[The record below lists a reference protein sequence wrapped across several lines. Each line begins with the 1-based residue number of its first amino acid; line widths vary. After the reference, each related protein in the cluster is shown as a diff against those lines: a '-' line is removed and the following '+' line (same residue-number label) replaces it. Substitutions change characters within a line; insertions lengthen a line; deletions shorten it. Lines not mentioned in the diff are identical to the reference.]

1 MRYALSM
8 CTHHVTVSVAL
19 LVLMSAC
26 GAEDEGPQPG
36 PLQVGVATAMI
47 PAPLGIGT
55 AGYAG
60 FTVAGHPSPFADLFP
75 ATERLHGP
83 PQFRAAVISRGPGF
97 EAVFLRADLVG
108 VFQQLRRAV
117 VLELEQ
123 RMGRDLDDALIFG
136 ATHTHSG
143 PGRLINGNSIL
154 DLIADSF
161 FPEYYDRMV
170 KAAADAVERAYEDLQ
185 PGELGHVVADASAAQ
200 HDRRCE
206 DGPDHVNGAVRAL
219 LLRRQGRV
227 EAVVLSFAVHGT
239 VLPIEAL
246 NLSRDVPGG
255 IEQAVESSFD
265 GPVKALFFNG
275 WAADVAPGEPNVPA
289 RSGAPQPD
297 GYDQI
302 EQVGLAVAQALAKQL
317 PAATWQTE
325 PELRLRTYRFGINRE
340 LIGYGEGEF
349 PYPYGAVYCGQ
360 SAESDC
366 DPKTKVAGLDTLC
379 LPFNKQAQLP
389 AQTLVTVGRVGAFL
403 LTTFPGEPGTRLGE
417 AISADVAKAA
427 GGGEVMFV
435 GYAQDYTGYSLLE
448 EDWWQGGYEASGAL
462 WGPRQGEYLREQIAK
477 HAARAGAAEE
487 QPLAPLSPFAAGAYT
502 PRVPTTAE
510 SPGTVVE
517 KVKPSYGQTDVVT
530 FTVAG
535 GDPWLGAPV
544 ATLQT
549 ADGTVVTWRGGAPVD
564 SSSYA
569 FYVDLTPSPSY
580 KDEPA
585 ASSRQF
591 AWRFSMPVRHKHD
604 IGLPDLAGSYRLSV
618 ALPTASGD
626 TAKTVTSAVFT
637 VAK

>member
-1 MRYALSM
+1 MMSYAPAMR
-8 CTHHVTVSVAL
+8 TIHVVVSASL
-19 LVLMSAC
+19 LALMSGC
-26 GAEDEGPQPG
+26 KAEDEGPRPG
-36 PLQVGVATAMI
+36 SLQVGVAKVKI

-55 AGYAG
+55 AGFAG

-143 PGRLINGNSIL
+143 PGRLIKGNSIL

-170 KAAADAVERAYEDLQ
+170 KAAADAVERAYQDLQ

-200 HDRRCE
+200 SDRRCE
-206 DGPDHVNGAVRAL
+206 DGPDHVNGALPAL

-227 EAVVLSFAVHGT
+227 DAVVLSFAVHGT
-239 VLPIEAL
+239 ILPIEDL
-246 NLSRDVPGG
+246 NLSRDVSGG

-265 GPVKALFFNG
+265 GPVTALFFNS
-275 WAADVAPGEPNVPA
+275 WAGDVAPGAPKVPA

-297 GYDQI
+297 GYDQM

-317 PAATWQTE
+317 PAVTWQTK
-325 PELRLRTYRFGINRE
+325 PEVRLRTYRFRINRE

-349 PYPYGAVYCGQ
+349 PYPYGAVFCGQ
-360 SAESDC
+360 NVESDC
-366 DPKTKVAGLDTLC
+366 DPKTKVSNLDTAC
-379 LPFNKQAQLP
+379 LPFNKQASLP
-389 AQTLVTVGRVGAFL
+389 DQTLFTVGRVGGLL
-403 LTTFPGEPGTRLGE
+403 LTTFPGEPGTRLAE
-417 AISADVAKAA
+417 AISSDVAKGA

-435 GYAQDYTGYSLLE
+435 GYAQDYTGYSLTE

-477 HAARAGAAEE
+477 HAALAGAAVEE
-487 QPLAPLSPFAAGAYT
+487 PLAPLAPFAAGTFT
-502 PRVPTTAE
+502 PRVATAAE
-510 SPGTVVE
+510 SSGDVIE
-517 KVKPSYGQTDVVT
+517 KVKPSYGPTDVVT

-549 ADGTVVTWRGGAPVD
+549 ADGEVMTWRGGAPVD
-564 SSSYA
+564 SNSYA
-569 FYVDLTPSPSY
+569 FYVDLIPTPSY

-585 ASSRQF
+585 ANSRQF

-604 IGLPDLAGSYRLSV
+604 IGLPELAGSYRLSV
-618 ALPTASGD
+618 ALPTAGGD
-626 TAKTVTSAVFT
+626 AKTVTSAAFAVT
-637 VAK
+637 K